1 MEEKEP
7 SILVVIDSDG
17 GVFVSI
23 EYMDKIPATAPDQPV
38 SERFFLGSPQVSSQG
53 FVTKTI
59 SDRIF
64 VSLRHLNA
72 LLLSAA
78 NPLQLDLVSRWT
90 SDGFQKMGLQLL
102 APDGEEILVDGIRK
116 ETGDEQGFELE
127 ATGLSED
134 DEAEDV
140 AGSVIERHDTP
151 QGRAEIEQQEDGS
164 DAAVGDDNGGD
175 GDNNGDNDAD
185 DNADDHADDLI
196 VVNPQSARSER
207 AESDIERVSAR
218 RSSRALVQQL
228 KDLQLAEGN
237 TLIDLLD
244 NSFVPALDRLERAG
258 GSLVHLAT
266 LSTGQVCSIHIFKHL
281 YARRPDLSLA
291 PLDEPGLSN
300 RPMTAYQTFE
310 TWRILQVVSKTSY
323 GRQFWPPAE
332 AMWPAL
338 RDRHRTCIKDPM
350 DMSLIKQQLF
360 QGRYATMGQF
370 WHDVAL
376 LHYNAASLHGPEHDV
391 AAAARRTVDEVRR
404 LAGEA
409 CAVGPLDA
417 REPAFHGLV
426 RKVVVSGASG
436 ASSYPRYVLPLG
448 SLCVTGKDQ
457 AGPTKCIVLMDVTTS
472 RKAIWLFGQNSQA
485 CRLVMLAEDIDMW
498 KLGSQG
504 GLMGRAQAPDEV
516 PCRDTLMKEYP
527 ESRIDRRPGDILFE
541 KAARYQASGCIRKG
555 WLGRA
560 EAKKRVRRDGPN
572 VGDEDWTPAPK
583 RRGAVAGRTP
593 RSRK

>member
-1 MEEKEP
+1 MEEQEP

-53 FVTKTI
+53 FVTKAI

-78 NPLQLDLVSRWT
+78 HPLQLDLVSRWT

-102 APDGEEILVDGIRK
+102 APDGEEILFDGIRK
-116 ETGDEQGFELE
+116 GTADEQGFELE

-140 AGSVIERHDTP
+140 AGSVIERHGTP
-151 QGRAEIEQQEDGS
+151 QDRAEIEQEDGGN
-164 DAAVGDDNGGD
+164 AAVDDNNGGD
-175 GDNNGDNDAD
+175 GHNDGDND
-185 DNADDHADDLI
+185 ADDLI
-196 VVNPQSARSER
+196 VVNPQSARSEC

-244 NSFVPALDRLERAG
+244 NSFVPVLDRLERAG
-258 GSLVHLAT
+258 GFLVHLAT
-266 LSTGQVCSIHIFKHL
+266 LSTGQVCSIHIFTHL

-291 PLDEPGLSN
+291 TLDEPGLSN

-310 TWRILQVVSKTSY
+310 TWRILQIVSKTSY

-350 DMSLIKQQLF
+350 DMSLIRQKLF

-370 WHDVAL
+370 WYDVAL
-376 LHYNAASLHGPEHDV
+376 LHHNAASLHGPEHDV
-391 AAAARRTVDEVRR
+391 AAAARRTVDEVHR

-417 REPAFHGLV
+417 REPAFLGLV
-426 RKVVVSGASG
+426 RKVVVSRASG

-448 SLCVTGKDQ
+448 SLYVTGKDQ
-457 AGPTKCIVLMDVTTS
+457 AGPTKCIVLMDVTTP
-472 RKAIWLFGQNSQA
+472 RKAIWLFGQNSQV

-504 GLMGRAQAPDEV
+504 GVMGRAQAPDEV

-541 KAARYQASGCIRKG
+541 KAFRHQASGCIRKG
-555 WLGRA
+555 WLSRA

-583 RRGAVAGRTP
+583 RRRAVAGRTP